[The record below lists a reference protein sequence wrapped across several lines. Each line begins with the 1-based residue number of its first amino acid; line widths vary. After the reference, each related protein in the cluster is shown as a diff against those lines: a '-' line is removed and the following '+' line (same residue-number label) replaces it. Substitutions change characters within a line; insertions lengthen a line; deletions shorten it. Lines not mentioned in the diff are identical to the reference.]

1 MSCKVIGIL
10 DSIDL
15 YGKERANLQVYR
27 LLKKYDYNILLVINK
42 KASPELKRET
52 SDFDTIQVD
61 FPRGIEGK
69 FIFFRYLRC
78 IISSNYSVFKVLVRQ
93 CPRIILIPTEIELLF
108 LFLPLLFSKAKI
120 IFRMG
125 DDPLTYRKRDNL
137 ITKVY
142 AVIWKN
148 IILRRVNSVVCI
160 SKYIQD
166 RLVESGRNIRSNDII
181 IYNYPPERVYSHD
194 EKLHKVVNQKLK
206 VGFIGRIVPDKG
218 VFLLIKAVGN
228 LLEEGIAIELYVAG
242 DLSSD
247 LEYSRNL
254 TSFVNNINV
263 IKDNIHFLD
272 IVYNTNRFYRETIDI
287 ICVPSIYEEPLS
299 NVLVE
304 SKMFSKPSI
313 IFNSGGMPEIITHK
327 HDGYICKDMNVESLK
342 EALIFYYESPQ
353 YVTKHGNNAFN
364 SIAKLGI
371 DKDSFERKWHTLFSE
386 VSSKK
391 L

>member
-69 FIFFRYLRC
+69 FIIFRYLRC

-93 CPRIILIPTEIELLF
+93 SPRIILIPTEIELLF
-108 LFLPLLFSKAKI
+108 LFLPLLYSKAKI

-125 DDPLTYRKRDNL
+125 DDPLTYRKRYNL
-137 ITKVY
+137 ITKIY
-142 AVIWKN
+142 AVLWKN
-148 IILRRVNSVVCI
+148 IILRRVNSIVCI

-166 RLVESGRNIRSNDII
+166 RLVESGRKIRSNDII
-181 IYNYPPERVYSHD
+181 IYNYPPERLYSHD
-194 EKLHKVVNQKLK
+194 EKLYEVDNQKLK

-218 VFLLIKAVGN
+218 VLLLIKAVGN
-228 LLEEGIAIELYVAG
+228 LLKEGIAIELYVAG
-242 DLSSD
+242 DLSTD

-254 TSFVNNINV
+254 TSFVNNNNV
-263 IKDNIHFLD
+263 FKENIHFLN
-272 IVYNTNRFYRETIDI
+272 IIYNTNRFYRETIDI

-299 NVLVE
+299 NVIVE
-304 SKMFSKPSI
+304 AKISSKPSI
-313 IFNSGGMPEIITHK
+313 IFNSGGMPEMITHK
-327 HDGYICKDMNVESLK
+327 YDGYICKDMNVKSLK
-342 EALIFYYESPQ
+342 EALTFYYENPQ
-353 YVTKHGNNAFN
+353 CVTKHGINALN

-371 DKDSFERKWHTLFSE
+371 DKDSFESKWHTLFSE
-386 VSSKK
+386 VSSEK
-391 L
+391 